1 MPFFISYFDKAEGKP
16 LLISE
21 PRAPARKGA
30 HLLWYYFFFCCVAC
44 LWFGIGVV
52 KYLH

>member
-30 HLLWYYFFFCCVAC
+30 HLLWYYVFFAAWHVCGLELV
-44 LWFGIGVV
+44 L
-52 KYLH
+52 